1 MNKMNKFA
9 ADAVDI
15 ADLIADMALKGA
27 TREELERITR
37 YSIAVIDASKEF
49 NVADLVVK
57 YRDDSSVINESDPEL
72 DDTVVHDGDPE
83 LMAFLNELSRKEL
96 VNSLCDIY
104 MEISELTGRSIRYY
118 DEAIEEIHNLYNEAM
133 ANVLKHRVSPERINN
148 E

>member
-15 ADLIADMALKGA
+15 ADLITDMTLKGA

-37 YSIAVIDASKEF
+37 YFIAVIDASKEF
-49 NVADLVVK
+49 NVAELVMK
-57 YRDDSSVINESDPEL
+57 YRE

-104 MEISELTGRSIRYY
+104 MELSELTGRSVRYY
-118 DEAIEEIHNLYNEAM
+118 DEAIEEIHNLYKEAM
-133 ANVLKHRVSPERINN
+133 VNVSKHRVSPERINN

>member
-49 NVADLVVK
+49 NIADLVVK
-57 YRDDSSVINESDPEL
+57 YREDN
-72 DDTVVHDGDPE
+72 TVVHDGDPE
-83 LMAFLNELSRKEL
+83 LIAFLNELSRKEL

-104 MEISELTGRSIRYY
+104 MELSELTGRSVRYY

-133 ANVLKHRVSPERINN
+133 ANVSKHRVSPERINN